1 MFLLFDI
8 LNPTIFIGDI
18 EIREPITTLTDFLTA
33 LVSGVCF
40 FMFLFYENNSKNKS
54 FVFFKYYFLCYF
66 IGMTSAAFLGHAFQ
80 AYLPNEVKIIG
91 WLFSAFGQFF
101 LATGSLKLMVEII
114 HKKWINVF
122 NVILVF
128 QLSIFVF
135 LMVHPIYS
143 DFKIAQFAAS
153 SILIGFIL
161 PIHIYNFLKAK
172 SNGSKLI
179 IIAII
184 YALIPALV
192 YNNQF
197 SLSNW
202 FNYHDISHVLMS
214 IFILVM
220 FFATKRL
227 SWK

>member
-1 MFLLFDI
+1 MFLFFDI

-40 FMFLFYENNSKNKS
+40 FMFLFYKNNSKNKS

-80 AYLPNEVKIIG
+80 AYLPKEVKIIG
-91 WLFSAFGQFF
+91 WLFSAFGLFF
-101 LATGSLKLMVEII
+101 LAMGSLKLMVEII
-114 HKKWINVF
+114 HKKWINIF

-128 QLSIFVF
+128 QLFIFIF
-135 LMVHPIYS
+135 LMVHPNYS

-153 SILIGFIL
+153 SILIGFIFPL
-161 PIHIYNFLKAK
+161 HIYNFLKTK

-179 IIAII
+179 IITII

-214 IFILVM
+214 VFILLM
-220 FFATKRL
+220 FFSTKRL
-227 SWK
+227 SW